1 MLKVRNLKDLKSA
14 VSKADVV
21 RVSGRV
27 TRVVGTVIEGEM
39 PDSMVGQMCHL
50 YPDQSRTPILAE
62 VVGFQ
67 GSRVILMPLG
77 EMRGLRPDSRIE
89 TLGASP
95 TVKVGPG
102 LLGRVLDGMAEPLDG
117 GPHVQH
123 EKEMPLYADPINPF
137 ERKRIDTPLDVGVRA
152 INGLATIC
160 LGQRI
165 AIMAG
170 SGVGKSTLLGMMAR
184 HTTADVNVI
193 GLIGERGRELKDF
206 LVRDLGEEGLKRSV
220 VVTATSD
227 TPPLLRV
234 RAAFVATAVAE
245 YFRSQGLNVLFMMDS
260 VTRFAMAQRE
270 VGLAAGEPPTSKGY
284 TPSVFSLLPRLL
296 ERAGMCREGE
306 RGCITGI
313 YTVLVEGDDMNE
325 PIADAVRSILDG
337 HIVLSRKMAE
347 RNHYPAIDILASVSR
362 LMSDVVGPDHMRF
375 AGRAL
380 ALLAAYR
387 DAETLINIGAY
398 VRGSNRQVDTAIEM
412 MDEINA
418 FLRQPVAQRQGLVET
433 VKLLEALATRKV
445 DTGKALTP
453 AQIRP
458 QTGAAGRA
466 PEGR

>member
-1 MLKVRNLKDLKSA
+1 
-14 VSKADVV
+14 
-21 RVSGRV
+21 
-27 TRVVGTVIEGEM
+27 
-39 PDSMVGQMCHL
+39 
-50 YPDQSRTPILAE
+50 
-62 VVGFQ
+62 
-67 GSRVILMPLG
+67 
-77 EMRGLRPDSRIE
+77 
-89 TLGASP
+89 
-95 TVKVGPG
+95 
-102 LLGRVLDGMAEPLDG
+102 
-117 GPHVQH
+117 
-123 EKEMPLYADPINPF
+123 
-137 ERKRIDTPLDVGVRA
+137 
-152 INGLATIC
+152 
-160 LGQRI
+160 
-165 AIMAG
+165 
-170 SGVGKSTLLGMMAR
+170 
-184 HTTADVNVI
+184 
-193 GLIGERGRELKDF
+193 LKDF